1 MQMQT
6 RDRIPVENLVFL
18 SVKRLSKL
26 TSDDRYFAGLENRF
40 IICQVYKG
48 FLKKSKIPMKDD
60 TVAEN

>member
-1 MQMQT
+1 MQT
-6 RDRIPVENLVFL
+6 RDRNPVENLVLL

-40 IICQVYKG
+40 FRCQVYKG
-48 FLKKSKIPMKDD
+48 FFEKSKIPMKDD